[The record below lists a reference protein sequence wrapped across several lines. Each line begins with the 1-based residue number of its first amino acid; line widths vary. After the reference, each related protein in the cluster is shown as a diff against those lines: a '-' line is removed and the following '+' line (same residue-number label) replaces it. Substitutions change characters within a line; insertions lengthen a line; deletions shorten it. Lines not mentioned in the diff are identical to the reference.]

1 MGICDKCKRLCPSTK
16 MRQGDDPLCDE
27 CETKR
32 VATLACEQQQRK
44 LRSSM
49 RAAGGE
55 TSTMDTDSTQAAAAA
70 EPPRDGQPPA
80 DVVTAHS
87 ETSPASRNEAA
98 HSETLP
104 LKSPDIHCLE
114 HCRHGRSGD
123 GDMIRCCMCFRW
135 HHEQCVSDGS
145 IRQDTPWWLC
155 PSCRSL
161 PDTVRVM
168 SDMIQSLQQSMDAM
182 LATNNKLVNSVKDLT
197 VKNEQLSAQIS
208 SLSCD
213 RSEQSPG
220 SNANVPNLLIG
231 ASTIRDIA
239 CTDPS
244 ALYIISRG
252 GAKTGDVLKTLKDT
266 NNDAY
271 ADVTIHVGTNDCST
285 KFPVDKITDNIR
297 EISNQAKRVSRS
309 GCVTFSSITPRIDNV
324 AAAEKSIT
332 VNEHMKSIAE
342 ETGCLFV
349 NNQDNFLCR
358 NGDINEELLSID
370 GLHLSKLGTE
380 RLINNLKLAKTTCC
394 RIGRTQRPGGDPS
407 APSQAAKR
415 PTPGGISESLRR
427 PAGPVSNRPMRHN
440 RRPMQSRDNARP
452 PSQQQN
458 SRRFNP
464 ETFVTDATHFEG
476 ANDVRHCTYCGEM
489 NHRSHVCRFGM
500 PVNCFR
506 CHRQGHKEKFCKY
519 YPWRAGKEGG
529 QRKT

>member
-1 MGICDKCKRLCPSTK
+1 

-32 VATLACEQQQRK
+32 IATSACEQQQRK

-49 RAAGGE
+49 HAAGGE
-55 TSTMDTDSTQAAAAA
+55 TLTMDTESTQAAAAA
-70 EPPRDGQPPA
+70 EPPRDGQPSVE
-80 DVVTAHS
+80 VVTTHS

-98 HSETLP
+98 HSETQP
-104 LKSPDIHCLE
+104 LQSPDKHCLE

-182 LATNNKLVNSVKDLT
+182 LATNNKLINSVKDLT

-213 RSEQSPG
+213 RSEQSSG

-231 ASTIRDIA
+231 ASTICDIA

-266 NNDAY
+266 NTDAY

-285 KFPVDKITDNIR
+285 KFPVDKIADNIK
-297 EISNQAKRVSRS
+297 EISNQAKRVS
-309 GCVTFSSITPRIDNV
+309 P
-324 AAAEKSIT
+324 
-332 VNEHMKSIAE
+332 
-342 ETGCLFV
+342 
-349 NNQDNFLCR
+349 
-358 NGDINEELLSID
+358 
-370 GLHLSKLGTE
+370 
-380 RLINNLKLAKTTCC
+380 
-394 RIGRTQRPGGDPS
+394 
-407 APSQAAKR
+407 
-415 PTPGGISESLRR
+415 
-427 PAGPVSNRPMRHN
+427 
-440 RRPMQSRDNARP
+440 
-452 PSQQQN
+452 
-458 SRRFNP
+458 
-464 ETFVTDATHFEG
+464 
-476 ANDVRHCTYCGEM
+476 
-489 NHRSHVCRFGM
+489 
-500 PVNCFR
+500 
-506 CHRQGHKEKFCKY
+506 
-519 YPWRAGKEGG
+519 
-529 QRKT
+529 